1 MVIDTSAVMAI
12 LNLELEAKEFADAIS
27 ADSVRLMSMG
37 TALELSIVVRARKED
52 AGIRELEFFLYKAKI
67 ELVNFDEDQL
77 KMARYAFERYGK
89 GRNPASLNARGAE
102 FSSAYPIALLNFG
115 DCFAYALSQ
124 GMNPNTF
131 GFTSPD
137 RW

>member
-12 LNLELEAKEFADAIS
+12 LNLEPEAKEFADAIC

-37 TALELSIVVRARKED
+37 TALELSIVVRARKKA

-77 KMARYAFERYGK
+77 KMALDAFERYGK
-89 GRNPASLNARGAE
+89 GRNPASLN
-102 FSSAYPIALLNFG
+102 FG
-115 DCFAYALSQ
+115 DCFAYALSKTHGQ
-124 GMNPNTF
+124 PLLFKGDDFSKTDVAVV
-131 GFTSPD
+131 T
-137 RW
+137 